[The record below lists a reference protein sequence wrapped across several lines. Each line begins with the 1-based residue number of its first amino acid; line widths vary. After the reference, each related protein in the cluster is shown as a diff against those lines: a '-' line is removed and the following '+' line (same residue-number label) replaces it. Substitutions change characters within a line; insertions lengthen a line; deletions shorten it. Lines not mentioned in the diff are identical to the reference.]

1 MKMRIAVIAA
11 DGRTGKLFCER
22 AAQNG
27 HTVRAGIFTDTA
39 FSSRNITAT
48 PCDATQYKDVEHLI
62 MGCDAVVSLIGH
74 VRGSQP
80 DMQTKAIQ
88 NCITA
93 MKKNHLERIISLT
106 GTGVRMPNDAIPIY
120 DWPLNLA
127 IRIID
132 PKRIEDGKRHA
143 ELLMAENKLAWT
155 IVRVLKLTNSKEKPF
170 RLSTTHPTKLL
181 TSREEVASAILQILE
196 EESFIRQSP
205 VISK

>member
-1 MKMRIAVIAA
+1 MKIAVIAA

-27 HTVRAGIFTDTA
+27 HFVNAGIFTDTT
-39 FSSRNITAT
+39 FNSRNINAIH
-48 PCDATQYKDVEHLI
+48 CDATQYKDVAHLI
-62 MGCDAVVSLIGH
+62 KGCDVVVSLIGH

-80 DMQTKAIQ
+80 DIQTKAIQ

-93 MKKNHLERIISLT
+93 MENNHLTRIISLT
-106 GTGVRMPNDAIPIY
+106 GTGVRMPEDAIPIY

-155 IVRVLKLTNSKEKPF
+155 IVRVLKLTNGKEKPF
-170 RLSTTHPTKLL
+170 CLSTTHPTKLF
-181 TSREEVASAILQILE
+181 TSREEVSSALLQILE

-205 VISK
+205 VLSSAN